1 MENSQDITV
10 RDREPAKQE
19 PIKEYK
25 QKSFKDLVRLQRPE
39 VTRKAPRIQVSKER
53 AYEEDP
59 DHYQRSERETNE
71 REAVS
76 REPTE
81 RGTSRVHLTVE
92 GGKGCQYRSD
102 YKMFCIK

>member
-19 PIKEYK
+19 PVKEYK

-39 VTRKAPRIQVSKER
+39 VTRKAPRIQV
-53 AYEEDP
+53 YEEEP